1 MSSTAMLSDP
11 RESMPDVVMT
21 GPAIPLIGR
30 AAEIGALRAA
40 WQRACDGDAGAVVLA
55 GDAGIG
61 KTRLVAEITSEV
73 RVSEGLALV
82 GHCLGLGQAAP
93 PFLPVLEILTQL
105 RDATSDAEVAATAAR
120 LLQADVAGDQIR
132 FFDGVQNVLVQAAQ
146 TAPVLVAV
154 EDLHWSDPS
163 TRDLLLFLLSR
174 LGDSR
179 VLVLL
184 TYRSDDLNRQH
195 PLRPWL
201 ASVARMRGVER
212 VDVEPLPHPDAV
224 SFVRALVPDDDC
236 PADRAVEALI
246 DDVASRSEGN
256 AFFAEELANVARG
269 GGAELSDVLA
279 SVLLDRI
286 ERLSPAAQRVVRAA
300 AIVGQRDLWASSL
313 ERLVGT
319 EAVGLVPAEVE
330 AALRD
335 CVQSHV
341 LVVSGDGAFAFR
353 HALLREAVLADLLP
367 GESAR
372 LHRAYAT
379 VLEQE
384 QPTGWRAAL
393 AFHATRAGE
402 LAAALRARLGA
413 AKDARAVAAHGDAL
427 AHLEQALQL
436 WPAVPDAEQAAG
448 ADELTLVLWAGE
460 AATASGRIDRA
471 ISYGREGVA
480 MADRVGTVL
489 QQAGARRRLAKNL
502 YSAGD
507 WREAERQI
515 AQAWALLEDEPATAE
530 RAWVMSTMSFG
541 ESPAR
546 RELAERAIAEAR
558 EVGAPGPEAD
568 ALISLAFLLQHE
580 GDVDGAMD
588 RLREAG
594 ERAREGNADDTELR
608 AYFNTAILHLDRG
621 ELALAAEVAEEG
633 AARAALHGRMW
644 AGYGREL
651 AWLRQ
656 VVDLTTG
663 EFDAVQQRSRQW
675 LENAAASARP
685 MIMLTRAVAASWQGD
700 WDQVVADVASYGD
713 AESVARRIL
722 DGGGESSFGASAVLT
737 SWLWQGRTEDVI
749 EAITEA
755 QVAPEFP
762 DELIEVRVGALLLA
776 AYGDARRR
784 DRRTG
789 SASDDERAAA
799 VERSL
804 ERVERIARD
813 GVPRGHEPGPE
824 LRLWLARAR
833 AEAARALGQDDGDAW
848 RAVIEVAV
856 TGERPQE
863 AVARWRLG
871 ESLLEH
877 EDASGAEQLS
887 AAHELALAM
896 GATPLRTAIEATA
909 RRFRVPLAGAR
920 SSGADLLTPRERS
933 VLELVARGLTNR
945 AVGAELFI
953 SEKTVSVH
961 LTRTMAKLGVASRTE
976 AVAVAMSR
984 GLI

>member
-1 MSSTAMLSDP
+1 MSAAAVSDL
-11 RESMPDVVMT
+11 RETMPDVVMT

-30 AAEIGALRAA
+30 AAEIGSLRAV

-61 KTRLVAEITSEV
+61 KTRLVAEMTAEV
-73 RVSEGLALV
+73 RAAGGLALV

-105 RDATSDAEVAATAAR
+105 RDATTDPDVAATAAR

-132 FFDGVQNVLVQAAQ
+132 LFDGVQNVLVQAAQ
-146 TAPVLVAV
+146 TTPVLVAV

-179 VLVLL
+179 VLVML

-201 ASVARMRGVER
+201 AGVARMRGVER

-224 SFVRALVPDDDC
+224 SFVRALVPADDC
-236 PADRAVEALI
+236 PADQALI
-246 DDVASRSEGN
+246 DDVAARSEGN

-286 ERLSPAAQRVVRAA
+286 ERLSAPAQRVVRAA

-330 AALRD
+330 GALRD

-384 QPTGWRAAL
+384 QPSGWRAAL

-402 LAAALRARLGA
+402 LVVALRARLGA

-436 WPAVPDAEQAAG
+436 LPAVPDAEQVAG

-471 ISYGREGVA
+471 ISYGREGVTL
-480 MADRVGTVL
+480 ADRVGSVL

-502 YSAGD
+502 YSVGD

-541 ESPAR
+541 ESSPVR
-546 RELAERAIAEAR
+546 REMAERAIAEAR

-588 RLREAG
+588 RLHEAR
-594 ERAREGNADDTELR
+594 ERAREGQADDTELR
-608 AYFNTAILHLDRG
+608 AYFNIAILHLDRG

-633 AARAALHGRMW
+633 GARALLHGRMW

-651 AWLRQ
+651 CWLRQ
-656 VVDLTTG
+656 VVDLTSG
-663 EFDAVQQRSRQW
+663 SFDAVRQRSQQW

-685 MIMLTRAVAASWQGD
+685 MIMQTRAVAAAWQGD

-713 AESVARRIL
+713 PGLVARRIL

-737 SWLWQGRTEDVI
+737 SWLWQGRADEVI
-749 EAITEA
+749 ETITEA

-762 DELIEVRVGALLLA
+762 DELIEVRVGAVLLT

-784 DRRTG
+784 DRRGGPTTH
-789 SASDDERAAA
+789 ERAAA
-799 VERSL
+799 VDRAL

-824 LRLWLARAR
+824 LQLWLARAR
-833 AEAARALGQDDGDAW
+833 AEAARARGQDDAELW
-848 RAVIEVAV
+848 RAVIEIAER
-856 TGERPQE
+856 GERPQE

-871 ESLLEH
+871 EALLERD
-877 EDASGAEQLS
+877 DASGAEQLS
-887 AAHELALAM
+887 AAHELARAM
-896 GATPLRTAIEATA
+896 GAAPLRTAVEATA

-920 SSGADLLTPRERS
+920 SSGADVLTPRERS

-976 AVAVAMSR
+976 AVAVAIAR